1 MRLTGYQFGED
12 QILELLQ
19 ALNQGVSP
27 KFERCAGISPTRL
40 RLLHELYQA
49 EEISQ
54 ISLQREI
61 DIDPAAIT
69 RHLKGLEES
78 GMISRRNNPADNRVT
93 LVSLTPQGRERIH
106 CYKEE
111 KNRFISSLLAGF
123 DKAEREMLADMLI
136 RLQHNI
142 NAM

>member
-1 MRLTGYQFGED
+1 MTEHQSEED

-19 ALNQGVSP
+19 ALNKGISP

-40 RLLHELYQA
+40 RLLLELYQV

-54 ISLQREI
+54 TSLQRHI

-69 RHLKGLEES
+69 RHLKGMEES
-78 GMISRRNNPADNRVT
+78 GTITRRNNPADNRVT
-93 LVSLTPQGRERIH
+93 LVSLTPYGRERMH

-123 DKAEREMLADMLI
+123 TEAERKMLADMLI
-136 RLQHNI
+136 RLQHNT

>member
-1 MRLTGYQFGED
+1 MTGHQADEERIF
-12 QILELLQ
+12 ELLQ
-19 ALNQGVSP
+19 VLNKGISP

-40 RLLHELYQA
+40 RLLHELFQV

-54 ISLQREI
+54 IALQKEI
-61 DIDPAAIT
+61 DIDAAAIT

-78 GMISRRNNPADNRVT
+78 GMVARRNNPTDNRVT
-93 LVSLTPQGRERIH
+93 LVSLTQQGRDKVH

-111 KNRFISSLLAGF
+111 KNRFISSLLTGF
-123 DKAEREMLADMLI
+123 NGQERESLMNMLT

-142 NAM
+142 NLL

>member
-1 MRLTGYQFGED
+1 MTEYQPED
-12 QILELLQ
+12 ESIFELLQ
-19 ALNQGVSP
+19 VLNKGLSP

-40 RLLHELYQA
+40 RLLNELFQV

-54 ISLQREI
+54 IALQKQIGI
-61 DIDPAAIT
+61 DAAAVT

-78 GMISRRNNPADNRVT
+78 GTITRRNNPADNRVT
-93 LVSLTPQGRERIH
+93 LVSLTPQGRDKMH

-111 KNRFISSLLAGF
+111 KDRFISSLFAGF
-123 DKAEREMLADMLI
+123 SEQERRLLIDMLT

-142 NAM
+142 KSL

>member
-1 MRLTGYQFGED
+1 M
-12 QILELLQ
+12 
-19 ALNQGVSP
+19 LNKGISP

-40 RLLHELYQA
+40 RLLHELFQV

-54 ISLQREI
+54 IALQKEI
-61 DIDPAAIT
+61 DIDAAAIT

-78 GMISRRNNPADNRVT
+78 GMVTRRNNPVDNRVT
-93 LVSLTPQGRERIH
+93 LVSLTQQGRDKVH

-111 KNRFISSLLAGF
+111 KNRFISSLLTGF
-123 DKAEREMLADMLI
+123 DEQDRKSLMDKLT

-142 NAM
+142 NLL